1 MIRSTVNPV
10 LLSSCLLILSACGGG
25 GGGGNSG
32 SGPIA
37 VNQPP
42 SLTVDA
48 TVTVLEGS
56 TQVVTASG
64 SDPEG
69 RPLTYSLA
77 SGGDS
82 QLFLI
87 AADGNLSFKVA
98 PDYENPV
105 DVGANNSYELTVELT
120 DSQSAKDSQQ
130 VVVTVT
136 NAIEGRVVDAPL
148 AGSATFID
156 LNNNLIADVGEPTG
170 ISNTQGYFAVSEPED
185 GNSGRLVSLGGK
197 DIITGVEMEDLALI
211 ADLPSDLSDAVT
223 VSPLSSVIAGAE
235 GDQAKAA
242 ILTAMGIDGSVDDFL
257 AMDIWALAE
266 SGDQNAQQIQQV
278 NQQIALIMI
287 MVQALAATEVAEELA
302 ALSENTA
309 TSIATQ
315 IGSNGVMN
323 FQSVGE
329 LTAIISRAMTSSPSV
344 TAEVIAAVADNMV
357 DINEAMS
364 GESADPTS
372 PAAIDFMHT
381 IQTTL
386 RNSVI
391 DVVAGDTSLDAF
403 IAQTDI
409 QSVFSN
415 NDFYNSQ
422 IDTDNDGTVN
432 LIDTDDDGDNVADAV
447 DAFPLDANESVDTDG
462 DQIGNNAD
470 TDDDGDGVLDTEDTF
485 PLDAA
490 ETQDSDLDGIG
501 DNADTDDAV
510 QTVYVRLNSGA
521 FDAPYYLFSSTEG
534 GTAETLELVR
544 GKVYKFIRTDDGH
557 PFNLGSGWRTGLSDV
572 LVSSTSDN
580 NIINGI
586 GSIAKGQSLTIR
598 IPSDYTETSLNYY
611 CYTHEAMV
619 ASIAIIDPPTTPG
632 LNEGDTAVLIDG
644 VVADIW
650 GGNLKFSAFDSLSGP
665 NGYADCTDQQ
675 AGTET
680 CDSIDWAVVADT
692 DKGDVLE
699 VSYSANAGHAGIV
712 VGPSPSVDLSDYSAG
727 QLEFDIKVV
736 NSGTKNLSSGFKIKL
751 ETTPEKNSGEIVV
764 SQIAATGN
772 WEAISIPLS
781 TLTTG
786 SQLDLSSVTAPLV
799 FFPAIGTSPGVVYR
813 IDNMRFSGIADGSTP
828 PTDNSGGGGS
838 QGPADY
844 TVDSYGAGSIADTIY
859 TASHRCKDDYGYW
872 VENAG
877 VISTQRESQIQG
889 CNQGSGIPT
898 GVVTKLYPQ
907 LTGPAASKP
916 TQTHKWWGSVSF
928 LGEMTVGDAADA
940 AYITPDPITARITNK
955 GVRVMGIPSGLRID
969 GVNNFYYPIPDHA
982 SEVFDGIAIGNS
994 DYANLEAYTKDH
1006 SEGSVTVMW
1015 KDGET
1020 DVMEATFVHGSPY
1033 IYFKAYSGNFEV
1045 RTLSPDNVAINQKG
1059 TFGTGDNVLGIWTN
1073 VSGNANNYLLVG
1085 EGATTFANIS
1095 GNEIEVNNSA
1105 KEMTLVY
1112 LPHLQPGT
1120 APSAMIDLFASKARN
1135 TVTSVDIDYQVDGST
1150 NEVTVTHRY
1159 MDDQGMPVETI
1170 AGMHPLHWKNTSQA
1184 TTNYKIRSARG
1195 MVKFAEVDEFSYQIP
1210 YVGVL
1215 PTLPVTGD
1223 SLDQTTLKGL
1233 VTDFVEQGSG
1243 TWNLSSG
1250 GAENTDTYWSGKSY
1264 GKVAELAAIANSLD
1278 MQSEADQLINW
1289 LKAELEDWFTA
1300 ETDGTLNTKKYFV
1313 YDDDWNTLFGFDE
1326 SYGSHQRL
1334 ADHHF
1339 HYGYFVR
1346 AAAEICRVDLAWCG
1360 EDQYGPMIELLIRDY
1375 AADKDDPLFPHM
1387 RNFDPANGFSWAD
1400 GQVNFIR
1407 GNNNESTSEAATAYG
1422 AIILYGLITENTA
1435 LTERGMYLHASTGA
1449 TYWEYWNNIDGYN
1462 NVSADADNFPAGYN
1476 RITTS
1481 IIWGDGAVFST
1492 WFSGAYAHILGIQG
1506 LPSSPLILHVGLHAE
1521 YMEEYVA
1528 LGLKESSNRK
1538 PSGLIAD
1545 QWRDLWWNLWAM
1557 VDADAA
1563 IADFNSV
1570 SSYTPEAGE
1579 TKAHTYHWIHT
1590 FSALGQLA
1598 TGTGALTS
1606 DYPAAL
1612 AFTKDGVT
1620 TYVVYNFTDQQ
1631 MDVSYSDGQKVT
1643 AAPNA
1648 FTLISN

>member
-1 MIRSTVNPV
+1 MIRPTVNPV

-32 SGPIA
+32 SETIA

-42 SLTVDA
+42 SLTIDA

-82 QLFLI
+82 QLFSI
-87 AADGNLSFKVA
+87 EADGNLSFKVA
-98 PDYENPV
+98 PDYENPA

-170 ISNTQGYFAVSEPED
+170 ISNSQGYFAVSEPED

-315 IGSNGVMN
+315 IGSNGAMN

-372 PAAIDFMHT
+372 AAAIDFMHT

-447 DAFPLDANESVDTDG
+447 DAFPLDVNESVDTDG
-462 DQIGNNAD
+462 DQIGNKAD
-470 TDDDGDGVLDTEDTF
+470 TDDDGDGVLDTADAF

-510 QTVYVRLNSGA
+510 QTVYVRLNSSA
-521 FDAPYYLFSSTEG
+521 FVAPYYLFSSTEG

-598 IPSDYTETSLNYY
+598 IPADYTETSLSYY

-619 ASIAIIDPPTTPG
+619 ANIAIIDPPTTPG

-751 ETTPEKNSGEIVV
+751 ETTKEKTSGDIVV

-859 TASHRCKDDYGYW
+859 TVSHRCKDDYGYW

-877 VISTQRESQIQG
+877 VISTQREIQIQG

-907 LTGPAASKP
+907 LTGPAAAKP

-994 DYANLEAYTKDH
+994 DYSNLEAYTKDH

-1015 KDGET
+1015 KDGDT
-1020 DVMEATFVHGSPY
+1020 NVMEATFVHGSPY

-1264 GKVAELAAIANSLD
+1264 DKVAELAAIANSLD

-1400 GQVNFIR
+1400 GQVNFTR

>member
-25 GGGGNSG
+25 GNSG
-32 SGPIA
+32 SETIA

-42 SLTVDA
+42 SLTIDA

-82 QLFLI
+82 QLFSI
-87 AADGNLSFKVA
+87 EADGNLSFKVA
-98 PDYENPV
+98 PDYENPA

-170 ISNTQGYFAVSEPED
+170 ISNSQGYFAVSEPED

-315 IGSNGVMN
+315 IGSNGAMN

-372 PAAIDFMHT
+372 AAAIDFMHT

-447 DAFPLDANESVDTDG
+447 DAFPLDVNESVDTDG
-462 DQIGNNAD
+462 DQIGNKAD
-470 TDDDGDGVLDTEDTF
+470 TDDDGDGVLDTADAF

-510 QTVYVRLNSGA
+510 QTVYVRLNSSA

-598 IPSDYTETSLNYY
+598 IPADYTETSLSYY

-619 ASIAIIDPPTTPG
+619 ANIAIIDPPTTSG

-751 ETTPEKNSGEIVV
+751 ETTTQKTSGDIVV

-877 VISTQRESQIQG
+877 VISTQREIQIQG

-1015 KDGET
+1015 KDGDT
-1020 DVMEATFVHGSPY
+1020 NVMEATFVHGSPY

-1400 GQVNFIR
+1400 GQVNFTR

>member
-1 MIRSTVNPV
+1 MIRPTVNPV

-25 GGGGNSG
+25 GGSGNSG
-32 SGPIA
+32 SEPIA

-82 QLFLI
+82 QLFSI
-87 AADGNLSFKVA
+87 EADGNLSFKVA
-98 PDYENPV
+98 PDYENPA

-170 ISNTQGYFAVSEPED
+170 ISNSQGYFAVSEPED

-372 PAAIDFMHT
+372 AAAIDFMHT

-470 TDDDGDGVLDTEDTF
+470 TDDDGDGVLDAEDTF

-510 QTVYVRLNSGA
+510 QTVYVRLNSSA

-572 LVSSTSDN
+572 IVSSTSDN

-598 IPSDYTETSLNYY
+598 VPADYTETSLSYY

-619 ASIAIIDPPTTPG
+619 ANIAIIDPPTTPG

-751 ETTPEKNSGEIVV
+751 ETTPQKTSGEIVV

-786 SQLDLSSVTAPLV
+786 SKLDLSSVTAPLV
-799 FFPAIGTSPGVVYR
+799 FFPANGTSPGVVYR

-859 TASHRCKDDYGYW
+859 TVSHRCKDDYGYW

-877 VISTQRESQIQG
+877 VISTQREIQIQG

-907 LTGPAASKP
+907 LTGPAAAKP

-1015 KDGET
+1015 KDGDT
-1020 DVMEATFVHGSPY
+1020 NVMEATFVHGSPY

-1400 GQVNFIR
+1400 GQVNFTR